1 MDEKIRY
8 CKKLYLGESIDEKK
22 LDKLKKRMKDKPL
35 LCGSYLIAISENPN
49 NQLDIMQARQLV
61 QTYYSSYPIRVVGVA
76 ADYDE
81 ALVLVEQIVQEC
93 LQVRGDCALKEYL
106 SCRTFC

>member
-1 MDEKIRY
+1 MGKKIKY
-8 CKKLYLGESIDEKK
+8 CEKLYLGEGIDEKK
-22 LDKLKKRMKDKPL
+22 LDKLKKRMENKPL

-49 NQLDIMQARQLV
+49 NQLDILQARQLV

-76 ADYDE
+76 SDYDE
-81 ALVLVEQIVQEC
+81 ALALVEQIVQEC

-106 SCRTFC
+106 SCQMFC